1 MAANASW
8 NGRAV
13 AASVPGGPTRAES
26 VRCGL
31 AAVPGSAEIIVVH
44 DAAHPLAG
52 KDLFASVIE
61 KVRAGADAATL
72 AIPSAE
78 TFARVRDGSVVATE
92 PRQALWITQT
102 PHAFRAEIL
111 RAAHSGAPE
120 ATDDIALLVS
130 LGRRVDVRS
139 WLTRATSTSPLL
151 ATWSS
156 PTGFSSRKPRERTP
170 MTAARLE
177 TLLVDEPLDNV
188 LLVTLNRP
196 EVSNAFNTQ
205 CARDLHE
212 VFAPLELDLR
222 RYRLRRDHR
231 RGRARVLRRC
241 RP

>member
-1 MAANASW
+1 MRDEVWAIVLGAGSATRFGGDKQFALLRGVRLIDRVVETAQAACDAVVVVLAANASW
-8 NGRAV
+8 NGRGV
-13 AASVPGGPTRAES
+13 AACVPGGPTRAES
-26 VRCGL
+26 VRRGL
-31 AAVPGSAEIIVVH
+31 AAVPGSAGIIVVH

-130 LGRRVDVRS
+130 LGRRV
-139 WLTRATSTSPLL
+139 
-151 ATWSS
+151 
-156 PTGFSSRKPRERTP
+156 E
-170 MTAARLE
+170 
-177 TLLVDEPLDNV
+177 
-188 LLVTLNRP
+188 
-196 EVSNAFNTQ
+196 
-205 CARDLHE
+205 
-212 VFAPLELDLR
+212 FAPGDPRNIHITTPGDLELAH
-222 RYRLRRDHR
+222 RL
-231 RGRARVLRRC
+231 LE
-241 RP
+241 